1 MDGVTENVKEH
12 FRDIYANLYNSAND
26 GEEIMKLKR
35 EIDDKVD
42 EKSLEHVYMVTPEII
57 REASK
62 KLKPGKSD
70 PEFSFSSDCFK
81 HGPDSLY
88 KLLSFIIRSFLVHG
102 YVPHVLL
109 LATLVLIIKDKLG
122 SQTSSKN
129 YRSIAISSILLK
141 IIDWVFLLLFGVN
154 FGLNDFQFAYQSG
167 CSTTMCTWAVVETVE
182 LFLNNGS
189 EVFSCAMDMTK
200 AFDLTL
206 HSLLFKKMVD
216 AGFSVIFVRLFMYI
230 YMNQVANVR

>member
-1 MDGVTENVKEH
+1 MTAPCSNYDTT
-12 FRDIYANLYNSAND
+12 IYN
-26 GEEIMKLKR
+26 
-35 EIDDKVD
+35 
-42 EKSLEHVYMVTPEII
+42 
-57 REASK
+57 
-62 KLKPGKSD
+62 
-70 PEFSFSSDCFK
+70 
-81 HGPDSLY
+81 

-109 LATLVLIIKDKLG
+109 LARLVPIIKDKLG

-154 FGLNDFQFAYQSG
+154 FGLNDFQFAYQAG

-216 AGFSVIFVRLFMYI
+216 AGFSVIFVRLFRYI
-230 YMNQVANVR
+230 YII